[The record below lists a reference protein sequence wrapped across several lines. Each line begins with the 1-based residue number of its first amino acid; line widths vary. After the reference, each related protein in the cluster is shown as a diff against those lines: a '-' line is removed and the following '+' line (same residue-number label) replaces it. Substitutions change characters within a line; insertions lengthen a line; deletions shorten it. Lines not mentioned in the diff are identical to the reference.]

1 MFKKCKK
8 EPVRLEK
15 KEQNEIL
22 EIIKLNFKYLKCILS
37 TPEVLTILIFVIIFG
52 VAIGFAVHES
62 IAYFVYNTGG
72 I

>member
-22 EIIKLNFKYLKCILS
+22 EIIKLNFKYLKCVLS
-37 TPEVLTILIFVIIFG
+37 TPEVITIILFIIIFSI
-52 VAIGFAVHES
+52 VIGFALHES
-62 IAYFVYNTGG
+62 VSYFVYNRG